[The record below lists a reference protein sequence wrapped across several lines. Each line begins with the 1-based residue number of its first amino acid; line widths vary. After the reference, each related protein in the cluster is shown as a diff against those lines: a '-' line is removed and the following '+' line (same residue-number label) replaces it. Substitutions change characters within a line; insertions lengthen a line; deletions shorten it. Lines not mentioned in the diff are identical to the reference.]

1 MRSPFLDQLQRRVIV
16 LDGAMGT
23 QVHAAELDLE
33 RDYLGLENC
42 TEVITLT
49 RPDVLFGIHAGYL
62 KAGADAVE
70 TNTFGGMTHV
80 LQEFGL
86 EKRTREINRRAA
98 EIARE
103 ACLEHDT
110 PDKPRFVLGLSLIHI

>member
-1 MRSPFLDQLQRRVIV
+1 MRSPFLDLLQKRVLV

-49 RPDVLFGIHAGYL
+49 RPDVLFGIHKGYL
-62 KAGADAVE
+62 AAGADAVE
-70 TNTFGGMTHV
+70 TNTFGGMAHV
-80 LQEFGL
+80 LQEFDLAG
-86 EKRTREINRRAA
+86 RTREINRRAA

-103 ACLEHDT
+103 ACLEHATADR
-110 PDKPRFVLGLSLIHI
+110 PRFVIGSM

>member
-1 MRSPFLDQLQRRVIV
+1 MRSPFLDLLQRRVVV

-23 QVHAAELDLE
+23 QVHAAELELE

-49 RPDVLFGIHAGYL
+49 RPDVLFGIHDAYL

-86 EKRTREINRRAA
+86 EARTREINRRAA
-98 EIARE
+98 EVARE
-103 ACLEHDT
+103 ACL
-110 PDKPRFVLGLSLIHI
+110 